1 MGKRPRGGNYQC
13 LWYVNR
19 VKIALLQ
26 IVMKT
31 TFSIGKPTRKILGF
45 LSANLLLAL
54 VVTMLLFKGFSGS
67 VSHFLTSLVWNFVI
81 CITLWLGHGYIHNW
95 LDKKYSWQEH
105 LMKRA
110 IFNSLA
116 IIVYA
121 VFAYLI
127 VSLFMVRIVYG
138 GFPENPISWAI
149 KTSYYAILFSFAVS
163 FILVAIG
170 FFKKWKRS
178 LLEAEKLKSEMLKY
192 KYESLQNQINPHFLF
207 NSFNVLSDLVYED
220 QKKAVN
226 FIKQMSQLFRYV
238 LDSRDKELV
247 TIAEEL
253 EFITSFAYLLQT
265 RFEEKLT
272 ITFDVKTEQ
281 DEMIV
286 PMTMQLLIENC
297 VKHNEVSALKPLNI
311 SVSCNDKSIVVVN
324 NLQPKSVGIESK
336 GTGLSNIIQQYSY
349 FTDRQIVIDKSEQFF
364 SLEIPVLKT
373 NNP

>member
-1 MGKRPRGGNYQC
+1 
-13 LWYVNR
+13 
-19 VKIALLQ
+19 
-26 IVMKT
+26 MKT
-31 TFSIGKPTRKILGF
+31 AFYIGQRTLKIFGF
-45 LSANLLLAL
+45 VFVNLLLAL
-54 VVTMLLFKGFSGS
+54 VVTMLFFKGFSGS
-67 VSHFLTSLVWNFVI
+67 LSHFLLSLAWSFVI
-81 CITLWLGHGYIHNW
+81 CITQWLGHGYIHDW

-105 LMKRA
+105 LIKRA
-110 IFNSLA
+110 IYNSLA

-127 VSLFMVRIVYG
+127 VSLIMVRIVYG
-138 GFPENPISWAI
+138 GFPENPLSWAV
-149 KTSYYAILFSFAVS
+149 KSSYYAILFSFAVS

-178 LLEAEKLKSEMLKY
+178 LLEAEKLKSEMLRY

-226 FIKQMSQLFRYV
+226 FIKQISQLFRYV

-247 TIAEEL
+247 PITEEL
-253 EFITSFAYLLQT
+253 EFLTSFAFLLQT
-265 RFEEKLT
+265 RFEDKLT
-272 ITFDVKTEQ
+272 ITVDVKTDQ

-297 VKHNEVSALKPLNI
+297 VKHNEISALRPLNI
-311 SVSCNDKSIVVVN
+311 SVSRKNQSIKVVN
-324 NLQPKSVGIESK
+324 NLQPKNVGIDSK
-336 GTGLSNIIQQYSY
+336 RTGLANIIQQYSY
-349 FTDRQIVIDKSEQFF
+349 FTDRQIVIDKTEQFF
-364 SLEIPVLKT
+364 SVEVPVLKA